1 MLTNKTC
8 ACLVKAALGAADA
21 NLALEEYQTGESEDW
36 KRSWADIQGARGAKG
51 DYVTKYMKERLQI
64 FIDCGGCGMSDCP
77 GCHPSSDNPKGHDTP
92 WQLQS
97 TQSQRAEPAERDA
110 RDLGRLYND
119 TDRAADAIPA
129 RDLDAAEEP
138 TVQPAGAPLD
148 LERAELASER
158 QDEADIRE
166 NMTANGQEAPRTAAD
181 DAEATP
187 AEAIH
192 MEIYGGMGC
201 DICRSPEDPLH
212 VNNGMRDVQWGTEEW
227 CQYG

>member
-1 MLTNKTC
+1 ME
-8 ACLVKAALGAADA
+8 AALGAADA
-21 NLALEEYQTGESEDW
+21 NLALEEYLTGRSEDW
-36 KRSWADIQGARGAKG
+36 KRSWADIEGAGRAEG
-51 DYVTKYMKERLQI
+51 DYVTECIEVWLTRFL
-64 FIDCGGCGMSDCP
+64 DCGGCGKPDGD
-77 GCHPSSDNPKGHDTP
+77 GCHPPFYNPKGHDTP

-110 RDLGRLYND
+110 PDLGRLYND

-129 RDLDAAEEP
+129 RDLDPAEEP

-148 LERAELASER
+148 LERTELASGR

-201 DICRSPEDPLH
+201 DIWRS
-212 VNNGMRDVQWGTEEW
+212 GWSSR
-227 CQYG
+227 

>member
-1 MLTNKTC
+1 MC
-8 ACLVKAALGAADA
+8 IRD
-21 NLALEEYQTGESEDW
+21 S
-36 KRSWADIQGARGAKG
+36 
-51 DYVTKYMKERLQI
+51 
-64 FIDCGGCGMSDCP
+64 
-77 GCHPSSDNPKGHDTP
+77 P

-110 RDLGRLYND
+110 RDLDRLYND

-129 RDLDAAEEP
+129 RYLDAADRAAGA
-138 TVQPAGAPLD
+138 PAGAPLD
-148 LERAELASER
+148 LERTELASER
-158 QDEADIRE
+158 QDEAGIRE

-192 MEIYGGMGC
+192 MEIYGGLGC
-201 DICRSPEDPLH
+201 DICRSPEDTLH
-212 VNNGMRDVQWGTEEW
+212 VNNVMRDVQWGTEEW

>member
-1 MLTNKTC
+1 MVNESTL
-8 ACLVKAALGAADA
+8 AGIVRAALGAADA
-21 NLALEEYQTGESEDW
+21 NLALEEYLTGKSEDW

-51 DYVTKYMKERLQI
+51 DYVTKYMQERLQMI
-64 FIDCGGCGMSDCP
+64 IDCRGCARPDCHDWYP
-77 GCHPSSDNPKGHDTP
+77 PVDNPKGHDTP

-129 RDLDAAEEP
+129 RDLDPAEEP

-148 LERAELASER
+148 LERTELASGR

-192 MEIYGGMGC
+192 MEIYGGLCG

>member
-1 MLTNKTC
+1 M
-8 ACLVKAALGAADA
+8 
-21 NLALEEYQTGESEDW
+21 SEDW
-36 KRSWADIQGARGAKG
+36 KRSWADIQGARGAEG

-64 FIDCGGCGMSDCP
+64 FLDCGC
-77 GCHPSSDNPKGHDTP
+77 NPDP

-129 RDLDAAEEP
+129 RDLDPAEEP

-148 LERAELASER
+148 LERTELASGR

-201 DICRSPEDPLH
+201 DIWRS
-212 VNNGMRDVQWGTEEW
+212 GWSSR
-227 CQYG
+227 